1 MTGTDVAFWIIGGVL
16 AFGFALAVQMRVM
29 IAVVLRRA
37 LTALFGESS
46 AHTTAVREATIGSR
60 ASKESQ
66 HLLETY
72 PRPLAHMRLA
82 RRWSLIFPV
91 LLLALIAAR
100 RFTNGG
106 IL

>member
-1 MTGTDVAFWIIGGVL
+1 MTGSDVAFWIIGGVL

-29 IAVVLRRA
+29 IALVLRKA
-37 LTALFGESS
+37 LTALFGDSTGHS
-46 AHTTAVREATIGSR
+46 DAVREATVGGGTT
-60 ASKESQ
+60 KESK
-66 HLLETY
+66 HLLDTY

-82 RRWSLIFPV
+82 RRWSMIFPI
-91 LLLALIAAR
+91 LLLGLIAAR